1 MFHYLLC
8 GLKVESDLAFPELAP
23 WEGPE
28 DQPFDVEFRLGP
40 VDPLPDGE
48 KFHAESANKLLFLVE
63 RAGRILIEDGKRIVF
78 EAWPDADPERVRLN
92 FIGTIQSILWHQ
104 RAYLPLHASTVM
116 VGDRAIAVA
125 GPTRGGKSVIAA
137 ALTTRGCPL
146 VADDFT
152 IIDWSLQPPVVL
164 PGYQKLRLWKD
175 ACLELGLLDASV
187 GRAHPVFDK
196 YIIAAEAYTGPAL
209 PLSDL
214 FILAC
219 ERSDE
224 LEVERLAPIQGIQ
237 QMLGALH
244 MPDEARALGR
254 QSQIFSGLNAVA
266 SRVKL
271 WLVTAPD
278 DLSRAREIADS
289 ILARLSAGQE

>member
-23 WEGPE
+23 WEGAQE
-28 DQPFDVEFRLGP
+28 QPFDIEFRLGP
-40 VDPLPDGE
+40 VEAITNGR
-48 KFHAESANKLLFLVE
+48 KFEAQGANKLLFLVE
-63 RAGRILIEDGKRIVF
+63 RAGRILIEDGRRIVF
-78 EAWPDADPERVRLN
+78 EAWPDADPQRVRLN

-104 RAYLPLHASTVM
+104 RGFLPLHASTVL
-116 VGDRAIAVA
+116 VGERAIAVA

-137 ALTTRGCPL
+137 ALTARGCPL

-152 IIDWSLQPPVVL
+152 IVDWSRQPPAVL

-175 ACLELGLLDASV
+175 ACLELDLLDASV

-196 YIIAAEAYTGPAL
+196 YVVAVDAYTGPAL
-209 PLSDL
+209 PLADL
-214 FILAC
+214 FILAG

-224 LEVERLAPIQGIQ
+224 LKIERLAPVQGIQ
-237 QMLGALH
+237 QMLAALH

-266 SRVKL
+266 SHVKL

-278 DLSRAREIADS
+278 DLSRVREIADL
-289 ILARLSAGQE
+289 ILARASAGQE

>member
-28 DQPFDVEFRLGP
+28 EQPFDIEFRLGP
-40 VDPLPDGE
+40 VEPLPDGE
-48 KFHAESANKLLFLVE
+48 KFHAQGANKLLFLVE
-63 RAGRILIEDGKRIVF
+63 RAGRILIESGKRIVF

-92 FIGTIQSILWHQ
+92 FIGTIQSILWYQ
-104 RAYLPLHASTVM
+104 RDYLPLHASTVM
-116 VGDRAIAVA
+116 IHDRAVTVA
-125 GPTRGGKSVIAA
+125 GATRGGKSVIAA
-137 ALTTRGCPL
+137 ALTTRGCRL

-152 IIDWSLQPPVVL
+152 IVDWSRQPPVVL
-164 PGYQKLRLWKD
+164 SGYQKLRLWKD

-196 YIIAAEAYTGPAL
+196 FIVPADAYTGPAL

-214 FILAC
+214 FILAG

-224 LEVERLAPIQGIQ
+224 FKIERLAPIKGIQ
-237 QMLGALH
+237 QILGALH

-254 QSQIFSGLNAVA
+254 QSQIFAGLNAVA
-266 SRVKL
+266 SQVKL
-271 WLVTAPD
+271 WLVTAPN
-278 DLSRAREIADS
+278 DLSRVREVAHA
-289 ILARLSAGQE
+289 ILDRASAGQE